1 MVLNYNGG
9 DMTLRCVEHLQ
20 KLETRADDLELTVT
34 IVVVDNGSTDHVAA
48 TLQKPGS
55 TVRVLRVEK
64 NEGFPANNYAMGD
77 RDDIDYVGLVNNDA
91 FVEPGW
97 LLPLVRELESE
108 AKLGAVSSKMV
119 FEPHFVEVNVSSPLF
134 NPPGSDTRRLGVQL
148 RGVVRD
154 GVDVWS
160 TVQGGE
166 GAYGREPDG
175 DVLFEW
181 LAPQATV
188 RVPFDNAQAD
198 GVIEFTLRG
207 PSTIPVEVTVNGQ
220 THSFIVTSADTYC
233 SFPVSGKTV
242 DVINNTGSIVF
253 SDGAGA
259 DRGFL
264 QRDDGQFETPQDVF
278 AWCGGSVLFRP
289 AYLDDVGLFDER
301 FFLYYEDTDLS
312 WRGQARGWTYRY
324 VPTSV
329 LRHKH
334 AATSNAGSAFFSY
347 YVERNRLLMI
357 LKNAPS
363 PMVRKEVVRY
373 VLTTA
378 SYFRRDVVSAL
389 VHRRR
394 PNTTITRRRVKSFLG
409 FLKLVPSMLRTR
421 RSLRKRQ
428 LVSDDVLVGR
438 MVQR

>member
-1 MVLNYNGG
+1 
-9 DMTLRCVEHLQ
+9 MTLRCVEHLQ
-20 KLETRADDLELTVT
+20 RLETQATDLNLEVT

-48 TLQKPGS
+48 TLQQPGS
-55 TVRVLRVEK
+55 TVRVIQVEK
-64 NEGFPANNYAMGD
+64 NEGFPANNYALVD
-77 RDDIDYVGLVNNDA
+77 RQDIDYVGLVNNDA

-97 LLPLVRELESE
+97 LLPLVRELE
-108 AKLGAVSSKMV
+108 ANPKLGAVSSKMV
-119 FEPHFVEVNVSSPLF
+119 FEPHFVEVQVTSPLF
-134 NPPGSDTRRLGVQL
+134 NPPGSDSRQLGVQL
-148 RGVVRD
+148 RNVRRD
-154 GVDVWS
+154 GVDVWG

-175 DVLFEW
+175 DTLFEW
-181 LAPQATV
+181 LAPSATV
-188 RVPFDNAQAD
+188 RVPFTEPVAN

-207 PSTIPVEVTVNGQ
+207 PSTIPVEITACGQ
-220 THSFIVTSADTYC
+220 THSFLVTSSDTYC
-233 SFPVSGKTV
+233 SFAVNGNTI

-264 QRDDGQFETPQDVF
+264 QRDDGQFEAPADVF
-278 AWCGGSVLFRP
+278 AWCGGSVLFQP

-312 WRGQARGWTYRY
+312 WRGQARGWSYRY
-324 VPTSV
+324 VPTSI

-357 LKNAPS
+357 LKNAPM
-363 PMVRKEVVRY
+363 PMVRKEIIHY
-373 VLTTA
+373 VLITA
-378 SYFRRDVVSAL
+378 SYFRRDVVSPVL
-389 VHRRR
+389 HRRR

-409 FLKLVPSMLRTR
+409 FLRLVPSMLRTR
-421 RSLRKRQ
+421 RALRRRQ
-428 LVSDDVLVGR
+428 LVSDDVLQQR
-438 MVQR
+438 MVAR